1 MDRTST
7 LRLFGRLDDVLSRLA
22 GELRLQV
29 QPPRAK
35 GSYFRPP
42 VLSRAMPAGS
52 AEDACYLLENL
63 LYDAAGARLEPPAL
77 VDVICCCQPPRPTG
91 KLRLDLRE
99 GARLIIPS
107 GMHAGA
113 TGEVDGY
120 DIEGNPR
127 CRFQVRLKKGKAF
140 KANHQ
145 LLLGTWWLQ
154 AAADTAVPLL
164 PIVNEPDSDDDSVAA
179 SQLRAIRDAY

>member
-63 LYDAAGARLEPPAL
+63 LYDAAGARLEPP
-77 VDVICCCQPPRPTG
+77 RPTIG

-120 DIEGNPR
+120 DREGNPR